1 MNKLSLQICS
11 WNKTRYL
18 VGRQP
23 NVTPKE
29 KEKQT
34 KSKVTTRKK
43 NHKDQSKNQ
52 PRAMKLLQ
60 ATLCQ

>member
-1 MNKLSLQICS
+1 MNKLNLQICS

-43 NHKDQSKNQ
+43 KIIKIRAKINQ
-52 PRAMKLLQ
+52 ER
-60 ATLCQ
+60 